1 MHHRAFCE
9 ADLFAVF
16 TYFHAGTQPQT
27 KHISRSTTATLHL
40 TDEFAIREQGAYF
53 GLSVSRILWP
63 FRDFTLEFSSPLS
76 IPRGGGESKIFFL
89 TNIKTAPR
97 CEGKRKAKGSPG
109 QPSPGAEASASHS
122 RGGAARPA
130 APPKAGDAR
139 QSLLARPDPGGG
151 RGGGAAGGRRGHR
164 QARPPRPRGAKGRR
178 QDRGEARA
186 AAESARPALRL

>member
-76 IPRGGGESKIFFL
+76 IPRGGGESKIFF
-89 TNIKTAPR
+89 
-97 CEGKRKAKGSPG
+97 
-109 QPSPGAEASASHS
+109 
-122 RGGAARPA
+122 
-130 APPKAGDAR
+130 
-139 QSLLARPDPGGG
+139 
-151 RGGGAAGGRRGHR
+151 
-164 QARPPRPRGAKGRR
+164 
-178 QDRGEARA
+178 
-186 AAESARPALRL
+186 